1 MPNARLI
8 FVFSAAA
15 LALCGCNKQHQQP
28 AADQNIAIDQ
38 GVPSNQI
45 LANSDIETLPAD
57 ESSETP
63 STELENGYD
72 NPDVNDA
79 EVPDDNTADDSSDD
93 SNSE

>member
-15 LALCGCNKQHQQP
+15 LALGGCNKQQQP

-38 GVPSNQI
+38 GVPSNQV

-79 EVPDDNTADDSSDD
+79 DVPDDNTADDSSDD